1 MRPNKRVNINT
12 KGIKNFLVCLLKI
25 KINTTAKINNSMGIL
40 LPESIIATK
49 NMINKIG
56 IKNLEYLDIFWK
68 YRGKIKNEKIQN
80 LCIKKGLRSII
91 CFSTKYLNMKYK
103 NKYLKKKIDFITV
116 EKYPFQAFSSK

>member
-68 YRGKIKNEKIQN
+68 YKGKIKNEKIQN
-80 LCIKKGLRSII
+80 LCIKLPAISSSPNGPPNFLPELEVSKP
-91 CFSTKYLNMKYK
+91 
-103 NKYLKKKIDFITV
+103 KISFP
-116 EKYPFQAFSSK
+116 KMN